1 MSENLDLVRSLYAAW
16 ERGDYSASEW
26 AQPDIE
32 WVIADGPDPGTW
44 VGLPGMAEGFRSSM
58 GVFRDVQAEVEQ
70 YRELDAE
77 RVLVL
82 ELRRARGKA
91 SGLELRR
98 MRSEGPSCSTCATEG
113 SRGSSSIGTV
123 TAPSPISG
131 SRGRRVSQENVEVVR
146 ERTDSCAARRA
157 SVHRSP

>member
-1 MSENLDLVRSLYAAW
+1 MHAVVVGPQSTRRNLRIRRSLYAAW

-44 VGLPGMAEGFRSSM
+44 VGLSGMAEGFRSSM
-58 GVFRDVQAEVEQ
+58 GVFRDVHAEVEQ

-82 ELRRARGKA
+82 ELRQARGKA
-91 SGLELRR
+91 
-98 MRSEGPSCSTCATEG
+98 
-113 SRGSSSIGTV
+113 
-123 TAPSPISG
+123 
-131 SRGRRVSQENVEVVR
+131 
-146 ERTDSCAARRA
+146 
-157 SVHRSP
+157 

>member
-44 VGLPGMAEGFRSSM
+44 VGLSGMAEGFRSSM

-82 ELRRARGKA
+82 ELRQARGKA

-98 MRSEGPSCSTCATEG
+98 MRSEGAVLFYV
-113 SRGSSSIGTV
+113 RD
-123 TAPSPISG
+123 
-131 SRGRRVSQENVEVVR
+131 GRV
-146 ERTDSCAARRA
+146 ARLVFYWDRDRA
-157 SVHRSP
+157 LADLGLKE

>member
-1 MSENLDLVRSLYAAW
+1 LSENVELVRSLYDAW

-44 VGLPGMAEGFRSSM
+44 VGLAGMAEGFRSSM
-58 GVFRDVQAEVEQ
+58 GVFRDVRAEVEQ
-70 YRELDAE
+70 YRELDGE

-98 MRSEGPSCSTCATEG
+98 MRSEGAVLFHL
-113 SRGSSSIGTV
+113 RD
-123 TAPSPISG
+123 
-131 SRGRRVSQENVEVVR
+131 RRV
-146 ERTDSCAARRA
+146 ARLVFYWDRDRA
-157 SVHRSP
+157 FAELGLRS